1 MANESVITSRDEYAR
16 LTLVTRAATCGH
28 LLFMSLYATMRD
40 MGERPVTI
48 SISTGTIVTA
58 VVVLAGAWLLWNLRD
73 LALVLLTAVVIASAV
88 EPAVARLRHSKVPR
102 VLSVLLVYILL
113 FTAFF
118 AVFYFFVPSL
128 FADLATFLN
137 SLPVYLDTL
146 NRISAF
152 DDFARV
158 LGTTPPDLSNL
169 DFMAS
174 VRGATEAAGFAG
186 NALTAIASIFGGVLS
201 FVLIIVFS
209 FYFAVIETG
218 VDDFLEIISPRKH
231 KDYILNLWSRS
242 KRKIGLWMQGQLLL
256 AVIMGVLLYLGLTI
270 MGVPHALLLA
280 VIAAMFEIIPVFGP
294 TLAAI
299 PAVAIALVDGGMTLG
314 LLTTAL
320 YVIAQQFENHL
331 IYPLVVTRVV
341 GVPPLLVILALIIGA
356 QLAGFLG
363 ILLSVPVA
371 ATIQELAKDIRE
383 RRVFAGSE

>member
-1 MANESVITSRDEYAR
+1 
-16 LTLVTRAATCGH
+16 
-28 LLFMSLYATMRD
+28 

-113 FTAFF
+113 FSAFF

-158 LGTTPPDLSNL
+158 LGTTPPDLTNL

-186 NALTAIASIFGGVLS
+186 NALTAITSIFGGVLS

-218 VDDFLEIISPRKH
+218 VDDFLEIVSPRKH

-270 MGVPHALLLA
+270 IGVPHALLLA